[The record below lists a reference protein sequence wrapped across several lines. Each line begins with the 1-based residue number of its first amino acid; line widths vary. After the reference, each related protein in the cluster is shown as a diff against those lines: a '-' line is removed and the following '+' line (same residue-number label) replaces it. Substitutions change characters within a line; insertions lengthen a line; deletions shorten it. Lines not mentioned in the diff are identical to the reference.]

1 MQGACLK
8 LLVCALVLGGLA
20 GCWRPPGIGVGGKYN
35 DALTEL
41 GKTQRGGN
49 VNRAIVDLE
58 YVARKNPRYKD
69 SLTQLGRAYYY
80 AGRYS
85 AAIEVLKRA
94 VTVNRDDEVAWI
106 VIGLTQLRRGDD
118 EAGLASVKGGLTLLA
133 KATRNGYKD
142 FKEEYWDRRGVVRGL
157 CGAVS
162 RWLGKGL
169 AKSAGYFWR
178 ERCCCTASTANFTT
192 RRRNHVS
199 RTGNQTGET
208 SGRGCEL
215 KAPLLD

>member
-118 EAGLASVKGGLTLLA
+118 QAGLASVRGGLTLLT

-142 FKEEYWDRRGVVRGL
+142 FKEEYWDRRGVVRRSL
-157 CGAVS
+157 RRSVS
-162 RWLGKGL
+162 LARKGVGEKRRILL
-169 AKSAGYFWR
+169 AGEVLLHRIDR
-178 ERCCCTASTANFTT
+178 ELYDAEEE
-192 RRRNHVS
+192 S
-199 RTGNQTGET
+199 RV
-208 SGRGCEL
+208 R
-215 KAPLLD
+215 DR